1 MFPVFLSLL
10 LFLSSSFTNDTTLA
24 EKTENSANQDI
35 QYIPLTEQENQELR
49 ESFTEDEQKAFQEF
63 FNALSTSLQSITE
76 TEVFSAVQ
84 KMFESRNTSLNIV
97 LQLIP
102 TKAVKTTEIQAISQN
117 KEEQTFSNN

>member
-10 LFLSSSFTNDTTLA
+10 LFLSSSLTNDTTLT
-24 EKTENSANQDI
+24 EKAENSANQDV

-76 TEVFSAVQ
+76 TEVFGAVQ

-102 TKAVKTTEIQAISQN
+102 TKAVKTTEIQAVPQN
-117 KEEQTFSNN
+117 KEEQAFSNN

>member
-10 LFLSSSFTNDTTLA
+10 LFLSSSFTNDTTLT
-24 EKTENSANQDI
+24 EKAENSANQDV

-76 TEVFSAVQ
+76 TEVFGAVQ